1 MIQEVDI
8 SPALNS
14 IDAKKMEQSSLIE
27 ENDRK
32 PSAADII
39 QSNAAPVVQNINITN
54 IHNTTLND
62 SVVTG
67 GINSKVRNNESN

>member
-1 MIQEVDI
+1 
-8 SPALNS
+8 
-14 IDAKKMEQSSLIE
+14 MEQSSLIE

-67 GINSKVRNNESN
+67 GINSKVRKNESN